1 MRPMLGSPRTALLAA
16 TLLLVP
22 ALGGC
27 DAAGGGGGKD
37 AHDRVEA
44 VVDDALAAVDGVLHE
59 LAADVQ
65 MRFNEGNRF
74 YSLCGDDLAPGGVVH
89 QVTIN
94 FRASELPD
102 DKAADRAAAV
112 LKADGWT
119 VERPA
124 NPRIAIGTK
133 SDNTF
138 RVEFGPGAVVVQVT
152 SECVETSNKVAR
164 DYAGKP
170 DEDIVW
176 K

>member
-1 MRPMLGSPRTALLAA
+1 MEKTLNTRTGWIAGPYLPVAVRTSNSA
-16 TLLLVP
+16 VRFAPPANCSVTGTL
-22 ALGGC
+22 
-27 DAAGGGGGKD
+27 
-37 AHDRVEA
+37 
-44 VVDDALAAVDGVLHE
+44 
-59 LAADVQ
+59 
-65 MRFNEGNRF
+65 
-74 YSLCGDDLAPGGVVH
+74 
-89 QVTIN
+89 
-94 FRASELPD
+94 LPD

-112 LKADGWT
+112 LEADGWT